1 MVKMAVTVR
10 RQTEDMQKMIVTV
23 GWTTDTTEKLAGRV
37 GPCARLFDEDED
49 EIEECMVCGEPSKEV
64 LYVECTH
71 EQSAWKGVGKGAR
84 RWTLPLAQRGSQ
96 FLE

>member
-1 MVKMAVTVR
+1 MEKMAVTVG
-10 RQTEDMQKMIVTV
+10 RQGDDMQKMVVAV

-37 GPCARLFDEDED
+37 GRFARLFDEYED
-49 EIEECMVCGEPSKEV
+49 AIEECTICGEHSKEV
-64 LYVECTH
+64 LCVECTH
-71 EQSAWKGVGKGAR
+71 EQFAWKGVGKGAR